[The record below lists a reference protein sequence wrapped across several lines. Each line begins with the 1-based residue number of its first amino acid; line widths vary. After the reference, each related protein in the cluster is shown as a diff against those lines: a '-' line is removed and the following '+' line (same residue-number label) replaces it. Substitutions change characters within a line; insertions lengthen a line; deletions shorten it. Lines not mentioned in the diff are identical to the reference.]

1 MKGYGMHRTEVK
13 EPLHQWSGIYHQGGG
28 SSTQVSGP
36 HLSFLYPMPPYMC
49 LRMIVRKEL
58 VFMPRARILMDMLK
72 RFEMRDLV
80 AGHTWFISSSRPVA
94 RNNIPVAHSPRW
106 NQKVMVPSEK
116 RMSFEN
122 AHKRRI
128 THGYGGT
135 ERVGDPVD
143 HNEASSRF
151 ARRSEFR
158 HFYKYTATVIDNA
171 GKQLCKEGSGIIAK
185 VQNSNNDSV
194 MANSGGATAA
204 EELKF
209 KHFGHYSARVTDKEK
224 KELYVKGLKLMA
236 KPISSNNKATIDI
249 HYYSATG
256 PVPEKFVADSKSP
269 SILEKILEDAGSR
282 STFDKL
288 LGDPESLSKLQ
299 ESLSDSEPLDMAFAS
314 QPALQMV
321 KSLKQLNKLAVTLS
335 IRGTNLYLAAGKESP
350 FTLEVKTSEDLAEIS
365 GSNIQFIFWQDLENG
380 MKNFESGMHNDF
392 FICTSAEAGT
402 SPVELRTGPELQKAI
417 SEFLVSD

>member
-185 VQNSNNDSV
+185 VQNSNND
-194 MANSGGATAA
+194 T
-204 EELKF
+204 L
-209 KHFGHYSARVTDKEK
+209 
-224 KELYVKGLKLMA
+224 
-236 KPISSNNKATIDI
+236 DI
-249 HYYSATG
+249 HLFSGPGTKSQRLRAT
-256 PVPEKFVADSKSP
+256 PESP
-269 SILEKILEDAGSR
+269 SILEKFLDDDMSRSILEDI
-282 STFDKL
+282 
-288 LGDPESLSKLQ
+288 LGDSESLFKL
-299 ESLSDSEPLDMAFAS
+299 ESYVRDFESFSRIGNPPEESASHPLKEILSLGNQKRIPV
-314 QPALQMV
+314 ALNL
-321 KSLKQLNKLAVTLS
+321 SGTTRYLAVT
-335 IRGTNLYLAAGKESP
+335 GTPPSV
-350 FTLEVKTSEDLAEIS
+350 TLETSTVTDDPDKRFLFLQ
-365 GSNIQFIFWQDLENG
+365 GLEKD
-380 MKNFESGMHNDF
+380 MSSFESVLYKGYF
-392 FICTSAEAGT
+392 LCTQAGQG
-402 SPVELRTGPELQKAI
+402 SSKVELLTDPQRQQAI
-417 SEFLVSD
+417 SEFKIWK